1 MGSWQV
7 PRPGL
12 ISNYSAGEHYP
23 GLVREAV
30 KTIRIS
36 NLNVVCG
43 EVWCVCSAVLCCG
56 GSSRFLWAK
65 TFGVLKTFKSNKE
78 RPALS
83 TNGLLLPRVKGSLS
97 VFVSFSGVGIQIRS
111 RWQRS
116 PQSPLVSP
124 AVHPTEM
131 SQWRCRKTPD
141 DHKNHCDADVG
152 KW

>member
-36 NLNVVCG
+36 NVNVVCG
-43 EVWCVCSAVLCCG
+43 EVWCVQCSAVLCCG
-56 GSSRFLWAK
+56 SSSRFLWAK

-78 RPALS
+78 RRALS
-83 TNGLLLPRVKGSLS
+83 TNGLLPRVKGSLS
-97 VFVSFSGVGIQIRS
+97 P
-111 RWQRS
+111 S
-116 PQSPLVSP
+116 PSP
-124 AVHPTEM
+124 APE
-131 SQWRCRKTPD
+131 
-141 DHKNHCDADVG
+141 
-152 KW
+152 

>member
-1 MGSWQV
+1 MGAWPVSGYAVSRSMGSWQV

-36 NLNVVCG
+36 NVNVVCG
-43 EVWCVCSAVLCCG
+43 EVWCVQCSAVLCCG
-56 GSSRFLWAK
+56 SSSRFLWAK

-78 RPALS
+78 RRALS
-83 TNGLLLPRVKGSLS
+83 TNGLLPRVKGSLS
-97 VFVSFSGVGIQIRS
+97 VSGSGVSIQIRS

-116 PQSPLVSP
+116 PRPLWSLR
-124 AVHPTEM
+124 
-131 SQWRCRKTPD
+131 SSIRRK
-141 DHKNHCDADVG
+141 
-152 KW
+152 